1 MSLKKMLEC
10 LCIIMNANF
19 SHKDYR
25 EANKDKISKYNK
37 NYREAN
43 KDKISIYRAKWYKS
57 KPEYNNDYYKNNNEY
72 FKDYYQVNKEKI
84 NTKYICECGGR
95 YSHSSKARHDKTQK
109 HQKWLTQVAS
119 LDAQKTDSDYNQTHN
134 KN

>member
-1 MSLKKMLEC
+1 MYQKKM
-10 LCIIMNANF
+10 NSGGF

-43 KDKISIYRAKWYKS
+43 KDKISIYKTEWYKS
-57 KPEYNNDYYKNNNEY
+57 KPAYNNNYYKNNKEY
-72 FKDYYQVNKEKI
+72 FKDYYQVNKEKL

-95 YSHSSKARHDKTQK
+95 YSYSSKTRHDKTQK
-109 HQKWLTQVAS
+109 HQKWLQTQ
-119 LDAQKTDSDYNQTHN
+119 L
-134 KN
+134 